1 MNVAYDATRIAL
13 YSPERR
19 DTVFEVGSPY
29 SPLQLAV
36 EAARLAYY
44 RAESSPAEMQRLSDA
59 LARVGFAA
67 PTIFVDGASGAAGF
81 GSLRPRDAVALL
93 ALRGTQPDNVSDIAH
108 DLQANMVAWTESAGR
123 VHAGFASAI
132 RSVLP
137 RIKQWIAQ
145 AGIDSKGLVITG
157 HSLGAA
163 MATLAATV
171 LPAQWLVTLGSPRVG
186 DQDFV
191 RTVKPA
197 NSVRIVDCCDVVT
210 EVPPPI
216 GGYTHLPTCTYVTQ
230 QGVAV
235 PDPDQ
240 AFIDADRLS
249 ARQRYLI
256 DLSWRTGNVLLRD
269 LADHAPIN
277 YARAFFT

>member
-1 MNVAYDATRIAL
+1 MNVAYDATRVAL

-19 DTVFEVGSPY
+19 DTVFEMGLPY

-44 RAESSPAEMQRLSDA
+44 RAESSPSEMQRLSDA
-59 LARVGFAA
+59 LARAGFTA
-67 PTIFVDGASGAAGF
+67 PTLFVDGATGAAGF
-81 GSLRPRDAVALL
+81 GSLRPSDAVALL
-93 ALRGTQPDNVSDIAH
+93 ALRGTQPDNISDIAH
-108 DLQANMVAWTESAGR
+108 DLQANMVAWTESAGG
-123 VHAGFASAI
+123 VHAGFASTT
-132 RSVLP
+132 RSLLP
-137 RIKQWIAQ
+137 RVQQWIGQ
-145 AGIDSKGLVITG
+145 AGINSKRLVITG

-171 LPAQWLVTLGSPRVG
+171 LPAEWLVTLGSPRVG
-186 DQDFV
+186 NQDFV
-191 RTVKPA
+191 RTVKAA

-230 QGVAV
+230 LGVAL
-235 PDPDQ
+235 PDPAQ
-240 AFIDADRLS
+240 ALIDADRLS
-249 ARQRYLI
+249 ARQRYLL
-256 DLSWRTGNVLLRD
+256 DLSWKTGNVLLRD

-277 YARAFFT
+277 YVRAFFT